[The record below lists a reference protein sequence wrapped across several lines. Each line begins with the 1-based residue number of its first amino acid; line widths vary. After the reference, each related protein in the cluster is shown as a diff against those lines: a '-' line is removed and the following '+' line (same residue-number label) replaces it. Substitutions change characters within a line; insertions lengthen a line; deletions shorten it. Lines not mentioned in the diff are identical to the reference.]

1 MIFLSEDDIRQCVD
15 YTDVVEAVEDAFVLY
30 ERKEFT
36 MPDRMHIDF
45 GRNTFLLMPCL
56 GREYFST
63 KLVTV
68 YPGNAG
74 TDIPVIDGVIVLN
87 SMQNGTPLALLNG
100 RIVTALRTGAAGAV
114 SVKYLTP
121 ENVTKL
127 GIVGAGVQAFY
138 QVMLTAS
145 VKKLTHV
152 TVLSARRESAVVF
165 AEKIAAHLPGIQVRA
180 ADSGEDLLEN
190 SEIVITATTSKYPV
204 LPEREDLLR
213 GKHFVGIGSFKPD
226 VREFPRALYRLVD
239 KVYVD
244 TMFAAEESGDLVYP
258 LEQKWISG
266 EQVQTLGRYLLE
278 SGRRAP
284 RQETTFYK
292 SVGMAL
298 FDLVASQAIY
308 EQAVKKG
315 LGKNLLL

>member
-15 YTDVVEAVEDAFVLY
+15 YTDVVKAVEDAFVLY

-114 SVKYLTP
+114 SVKCLAP
-121 ENVTKL
+121 ENATKL

-152 TVLSARRESAVVF
+152 TVLSARPESAVLF
-165 AEKIAAHLPGIQVRA
+165 AEKIAVHLPGIQVRA

-226 VREFPRALYRLVD
+226 VREFPRVLYRLVD
-239 KVYVD
+239 NVYVD

-278 SGRRAP
+278 NGGCVP
-284 RQETTFYK
+284 RQETTFFK

-298 FDLVASQAIY
+298 FDLVTSQAIF

-315 LGKNLLL
+315 LGKNQLL